1 MWPTFA
7 GGAFRGI
14 LLLANGQFK
23 GSRRRC
29 SWVDEGAYWVP
40 TGCQSFVL
48 QCPNYFID
56 LPSTFVQ
63 FGVLHTLRH
72 PRVFQGIHAHP
83 WVDQATTLTSLI
95 SGMRGNVAIWQRQW
109 QRKGLS
115 VFRAKRRHND
125 DGCSMHIH
133 CPSPGWHVEHH
144 ERDFLLRS
152 SKWWLPK
159 LAAAKDNASSFCWGS
174 PKIEECVVWG

>member
-95 SGMRGNVAIWQRQW
+95 SGMRGNVAIWQRQ
-109 QRKGLS
+109 RKGLS

-133 CPSPGWHVEHH
+133 CPVDMWSTTNVISYCVRQNDDYQNLPQRKIMRAVFAE
-144 ERDFLLRS
+144 DLR
-152 SKWWLPK
+152 K
-159 LAAAKDNASSFCWGS
+159 
-174 PKIEECVVWG
+174 